1 VARHFVVADRGDAVR
16 IRAVAFGLSLCSFIV
31 PARALAQGFGIS
43 EQGTCAMSRGGAAAG
58 DPCDD
63 GSAIYINPAGLAGR
77 EGLVI
82 SGGGTLIFASGSFTS
97 DLMRRSAIDND
108 GVLAPHLY
116 VQYGISDRAA
126 FGFGLYA
133 PYGLAMK
140 WPLDFEGRFVNYD
153 AKLETVY
160 LQPTV
165 AYAFNDRVSVGGGL
179 TVAVSSVELNRRE
192 DLARVPI
199 PGAAGLTFGALVNTQ
214 TDFASTSLEASGATG
229 FGANLGI
236 LVRPHARVRVGLRYL
251 TKIALDY
258 DGDATFTPVPG
269 PFAVT
274 RPNPLGLPVGT
285 PLDAAVSQV
294 VASLQNQVL
303 TTELE
308 MPAQLQL
315 GVSVQAASRV
325 KLFADYQW
333 VDWSAFDHV
342 SLDFAM
348 PIPPDEELVQNY
360 QDTSG
365 VRFGAEVELNAA
377 LRARGGYFYNQA
389 ASPDET
395 VTPILPEASRNHVT
409 LGLGW
414 SPHQKVT
421 IDAAYHFLKAA
432 DRRGR
437 VVNPPAGELPTVALN
452 SGTYEGRGDLFG
464 ITLTFRP

>member
-1 VARHFVVADRGDAVR
+1 M
-16 IRAVAFGLSLCSFIV
+16 
-31 PARALAQGFGIS
+31 PARALGQGFGIS

-77 EGLVI
+77 KGIVV

-97 DLMRRSAIDND
+97 DLTKRTEIDND
-108 GVLAPHLY
+108 GVLAPHVYL
-116 VQYGISDRAA
+116 QYGISERVAL
-126 FGFGLYA
+126 GFGVYA

-153 AKLETVY
+153 ARLETVY

-165 AYAFNDRVSVGGGL
+165 AWAFNERISVGAGL

-199 PGAAGLTFGALVNTQ
+199 PTVPGLTFGALVEPQ

-229 FGANLGI
+229 VGANLGV
-236 LVRPHARVRVGLRYL
+236 LVRPHDRVRLGVRYL
-251 TKIALDY
+251 TKVTLDY

-269 PFAVT
+269 PFVVT
-274 RPNPLGLPVGT
+274 KPNPAGLPVGT
-285 PLDAAVSQV
+285 PLESAVSQV
-294 VASLQNQVL
+294 LATLQNQAL
-303 TTELE
+303 RTELE
-308 MPAQLQL
+308 MPAQLQV
-315 GVSVQAASRV
+315 GVSVRAAPRV

-333 VDWSAFDHV
+333 VDWSAFERV
-342 SLDFAM
+342 RLDFAM
-348 PIPPDEELVQNY
+348 PIPPDEELIQNY
-360 QDTSG
+360 RDTSG
-365 VRFGAEVELNAA
+365 VRFGAEVELNDA

-389 ASPDET
+389 AAPDET
-395 VTPILPEASRNHVT
+395 VTPILPEARRNHVT
-409 LGLGW
+409 VGLGW

-437 VVNPPAGELPTVALN
+437 VVNPPAGQLPTVALN

-464 ITLTFRP
+464 VTLTFRP